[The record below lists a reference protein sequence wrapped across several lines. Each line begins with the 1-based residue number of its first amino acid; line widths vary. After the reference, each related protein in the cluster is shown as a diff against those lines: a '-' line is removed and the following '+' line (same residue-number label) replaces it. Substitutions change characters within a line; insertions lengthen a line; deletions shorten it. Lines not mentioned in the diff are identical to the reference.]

1 MGRTVTENRAGIVLI
16 TVIKEIPEAGAA
28 ATPIVEFDDKIALLN
43 ERSLYLRVGPKWWA
57 ISGTY
62 QQVGKGSVTHKF
74 TANWNGISLPISDPE
89 DLTSTVGVI
98 SQEMDLLKAQNE
110 VQDADPVSGT
120 TIGIVIGAL
129 MAIGCVIFVV
139 SYLCYKCTCFQ
150 SL

>member
-1 MGRTVTENRAGIVLI
+1 
-16 TVIKEIPEAGAA
+16 
-28 ATPIVEFDDKIALLN
+28 
-43 ERSLYLRVGPKWWA
+43 
-57 ISGTY
+57 
-62 QQVGKGSVTHKF
+62 
-74 TANWNGISLPISDPE
+74 
-89 DLTSTVGVI
+89 
-98 SQEMDLLKAQNE
+98 MDLLKAQNE